1 MGRDKALLPWG
12 SGTLL
17 DHTLGRLQEVTP
29 EVVLLTGS
37 ARRYSEARRVVTDDR
52 PGAGPLAALAAAL
65 AASNRSLGLFLG
77 VDLPLVPSALLL
89 RLVELSRGWDAAVPV
104 LPAGPEPL
112 CAVYS
117 RSCLAPVLRRLDAGE
132 RKMTSFWDDVRVRQV
147 DPGLLGDFGVRN
159 PFLNVNT
166 GADYERALREAGLSG

>member
-17 DHTLGRLQEVTP
+17 DHTLGRLEDVTP

-37 ARRYSEARRVVTDDR
+37 ERRYSDARRVVTDAR
-52 PGAGPLAALAAAL
+52 PGAGPLSALAAAL
-65 AASNRSLGLFLG
+65 AASERPLGLFLG
-77 VDLPLVPSALLL
+77 VDLPLVPSALLAE
-89 RLVELSRGWDAAVPV
+89 LVELSRGWDAAVPV
-104 LPAGPEPL
+104 RPAGPEPL

-117 RSCLAPVLRRLDAGE
+117 RSCLAPILRHLDAGE
-132 RKMTSFWDDVRVRQV
+132 RKMTSFWADVRVRRV
-147 DPGLLGDFGVRN
+147 DPGLLEGFGRVD

-166 GADYERALREAGLSG
+166 RADYERALRAAGLSG